1 MKNIPYIL
9 NMQLGKGQTTELIF
23 LLYGYYSKLL
33 QNKRLQNFRLWETT
47 NFLNEKHSIYFKYA
61 AG

>member
-1 MKNIPYIL
+1 MKNIPYTL

-33 QNKRLQNFRLWETT
+33 QK
-47 NFLNEKHSIYFKYA
+47 K
-61 AG
+61 